1 VNIHPKVT
9 VIIPVYNVAAYLP
22 QCLDSVI
29 AQTLDDIEI
38 ICVNDGSKDESLA
51 VLNEYAAQDSRIK
64 IIDKANAGVSAARN
78 DGIAAAQ
85 GEYIA
90 FLDGDDFLEPDCLEK
105 VYATAVSGNFD
116 TVVFKHNLIDG
127 NKKTVWNNSEFGCF
141 DEDKLLYTFSAVI
154 WNKLYRTAF
163 LREKQIGFPLGL
175 KIAEDTI
182 FSLMCFFHHPVC
194 GFCDGHFYNYRLNRD
209 NSATADKH
217 RCIYGE
223 TAAYQYL
230 EQTDVF
236 QRQPRNIQL
245 KIAEKFL
252 SGIEGHINRFSLHDS
267 KEFMKVRKD
276 FIKHLQGIYG
286 AKAVRKLSHLKQPN
300 LLQKIFSIK
309 NSYDK
314 KYKVITFFGI
324 KFQLKRHKKS

>member
-1 VNIHPKVT
+1 MNIHPKVT

-182 FSLMCFFHHPVC
+182 FSLMCFFIIRFAV
-194 GFCDGHFYNYRLNRD
+194 FVTDIFIITVL
-209 NSATADKH
+209 TAII
-217 RCIYGE
+217 R
-223 TAAYQYL
+223 
-230 EQTDVF
+230 
-236 QRQPRNIQL
+236 QRQINIVVFTAKRQL
-245 KIAEKFL
+245 
-252 SGIEGHINRFSLHDS
+252 INIWSRRMFFKGS
-267 KEFMKVRKD
+267 R
-276 FIKHLQGIYG
+276 G
-286 AKAVRKLSHLKQPN
+286 
-300 LLQKIFSIK
+300 IFS
-309 NSYDK
+309 
-314 KYKVITFFGI
+314 
-324 KFQLKRHKKS
+324 

>member
-1 VNIHPKVT
+1 MNIHPKVT

-194 GFCDGHFYNYRLNRD
+194 GFCDGHFYTVL
-209 NSATADKH
+209 TAII
-217 RCIYGE
+217 R
-223 TAAYQYL
+223 
-230 EQTDVF
+230 
-236 QRQPRNIQL
+236 QRQINIVVFTAKRQL
-245 KIAEKFL
+245 
-252 SGIEGHINRFSLHDS
+252 INIWSRRMFFKGS
-267 KEFMKVRKD
+267 R
-276 FIKHLQGIYG
+276 G
-286 AKAVRKLSHLKQPN
+286 
-300 LLQKIFSIK
+300 IFS
-309 NSYDK
+309 
-314 KYKVITFFGI
+314 
-324 KFQLKRHKKS
+324 

>member
-1 VNIHPKVT
+1 MNTHPKVT
-9 VIIPVYNVAAYLP
+9 VVIPVYNVAAYLP
-22 QCLDSVI
+22 QCLDSVVT
-29 AQTLDDIEI
+29 QTLNEIEI
-38 ICVNDGSKDESLA
+38 ICVNDGSKDNSLDI
-51 VLNEYAAQDSRIK
+51 LKDYAARDNRIK
-64 IIDKANAGVSAARN
+64 IIDKVNAGVSAARN
-78 DGIAAAQ
+78 DGIAAAA
-85 GEYIA
+85 GKYIA
-90 FLDGDDFLEPDCLEK
+90 FLDGDDFLEADCLEK
-105 VYATAVSGNFD
+105 AYETAENGNFD
-116 TVVFKHNLIDG
+116 AVIFKHNLVEGD
-127 NKKTVWNNSEFGCF
+127 KKLVWDAPEFGGVE
-141 DEDKLLYTFSAVI
+141 EDKLLYAFSAVI

-163 LREKQIGFPLGL
+163 LKENQIMFPLGI

-209 NSATADKH
+209 NSATADK

-223 TAAYQYL
+223 VTAYSYL
-230 EQTDVF
+230 EQVGVF
-236 QRQPRNIQL
+236 QEQPLDVQL

-267 KEFMKVRKD
+267 KEFMTVRKD
-276 FIKHLQGIYG
+276 FIRHLQGKYG
-286 AKAVRKLSHLKQPN
+286 AKTVRKLSHLKEPN
-300 LLQKIFSIK
+300 LLQQIFSIK

>member
-1 VNIHPKVT
+1 MNIHPKVT

-163 LREKQIGFPLGL
+163 
-175 KIAEDTI
+175 
-182 FSLMCFFHHPVC
+182 
-194 GFCDGHFYNYRLNRD
+194 
-209 NSATADKH
+209 
-217 RCIYGE
+217 
-223 TAAYQYL
+223 
-230 EQTDVF
+230 
-236 QRQPRNIQL
+236 
-245 KIAEKFL
+245 
-252 SGIEGHINRFSLHDS
+252 
-267 KEFMKVRKD
+267 
-276 FIKHLQGIYG
+276 
-286 AKAVRKLSHLKQPN
+286 
-300 LLQKIFSIK
+300 
-309 NSYDK
+309 
-314 KYKVITFFGI
+314 
-324 KFQLKRHKKS
+324 